1 MVYETVPAVDP
12 LLVMV
17 CVGIFPVPEA
27 VKPVVPLV
35 LLAVQLKVV
44 PVTFEIRVTA
54 ALVVPE
60 QIDCVR
66 VVLVT
71 RDLGY
76 TVIT

>member
-1 MVYETVPAVDP
+1 M
-12 LLVMV
+12 
-17 CVGIFPVPEA
+17 GIFPVPEA

-44 PVTFEIRVTA
+44 PVTFALSVTA
-54 ALVVPE
+54 VLAVPE
-60 QIDCVR
+60 QMDCVR